1 MVLKQAGQQQQQAA
15 PRQGEQAG
23 PPQGEQAVQDEQA
36 GRRLCDQPHGTET
49 GWSTTCARWS
59 TSW

>member
-49 GWSTTCARWS
+49 GWSTT
-59 TSW
+59 